1 MIGNVSTLIG
11 NLLNSKA
18 QTLVNTVNCV
28 GVMGKGIALEFKI
41 RFPEMYQDYLEKCK
55 REEVKLGKPY
65 LYKESGLPWI
75 LNFPTKDHW
84 RSVSR
89 IKDIE
94 KGLRYLKEYY
104 KRWGI
109 QSLAVP
115 PLGCGHGQLEWKVVG
130 RTLYRYLSQFD
141 IPVELYAPHD
151 TPAEE
156 LQLDFLAQIELSE
169 ASASRVSNLKAIK
182 PAWIAFVEILSR
194 LEREP
199 YSWPVGR
206 TTFQKIAYVVTR
218 LGISSGLNYRKGS
231 YGPFSP
237 DVKKVITRLDNNGV
251 IREERLGNMFQVK
264 VGPTFEDARQNY
276 IEELDRWE
284 TKLDKISD
292 LFVRVNTK
300 QAEIVAAVLYIY
312 DELKSSGTSTISEAD
327 VLAQVMNWKQR
338 RRPPLYEGEVANTI
352 RNLAAL
358 HWLDVEGSP
367 QLPVS
372 VGEFDVV

>member
-41 RFPEMYQDYLEKCK
+41 RFPEMYHDYLQKCK

-84 RSVSR
+84 RSISR

-151 TPAEE
+151 TPAEQVQIDFIA
-156 LQLDFLAQIELSE
+156 QLEPRYLSPGK
-169 ASASRVSNLKAIK
+169 APDLKSLR
-182 PAWIAFVEILSR
+182 PAWIAFVEVLNR
-194 LEREP
+194 LAKEP

-206 TTFQKIAYVVTR
+206 ITFQKIAYVVTR

-237 DVKKVITRLDNNGV
+237 DMKKVITRLDNNGV

-372 VGEFDVV
+372 VGEFDMA